1 MRKTQKGKYMP
12 KVFESILSEV
22 VQTSKGL
29 SLLKKLQGI
38 HLPQD
43 LLIKS

>member
-1 MRKTQKGKYMP
+1 MP
-12 KVFESILSEV
+12 KVFESILSEE
-22 VQTSKGL
+22 VQTLKGL

-38 HLPQD
+38 HLPQY